1 MFLVDT
7 NIFLEMLLEQDK
19 KEDCMRFLE
28 NNIGNLSLTDF
39 SLHSIGVV
47 LFKYGKE
54 EIFENFVND
63 VIPNVKLLSLP
74 MDLYGEVVNARKSLN
89 LDFDDAYQYSMAKH
103 YRLKV
108 VTLDKDFERI
118 KDVEVLFF

>member
-1 MFLVDT
+1 MHT
-7 NIFLEMLLEQDK
+7 HIFLEMLLEQDK
-19 KEDCMRFLE
+19 KEDCIGFLE
-28 NNIGNLSLTDF
+28 NNIGNLNITDF

-63 VIPNVKLLSLP
+63 VIANIKLLSLP
-74 MDLYGEVVNARKSLN
+74 MELYGDVVSARKSLN
-89 LDFDDAYQYSMAKH
+89 LDFDDAYQYSLAKNH
-103 YRLKV
+103 GLKI
-108 VTLDKDFERI
+108 VTMDKDFDRI

>member
-7 NIFLEMLLEQDK
+7 NIFLEILLEQDK

-28 NNIGNLSLTDF
+28 NNIGNLNITDF

-89 LDFDDAYQYSMAKH
+89 LDFDDAYQYSLAK
-103 YRLKV
+103 YYGLKI
-108 VTLDKDFERI
+108 VTMDKDFDKI
-118 KDVEVLFF
+118 KDVEILHF

>member
-19 KEDCMRFLE
+19 KEDCIGFLE
-28 NNIGNLSLTDF
+28 NNIGNLNITDF

-54 EIFENFVND
+54 DAFQKFVED
-63 VIPNVKLLSLP
+63 VIPNIKLLSLP
-74 MDLYGEVVNARKSLN
+74 MELYGDVVSARKSLN
-89 LDFDDAYQYSMAKH
+89 LDFDDAYQYSLAKYH
-103 YRLKV
+103 GLKI
-108 VTLDKDFERI
+108 VTMDKDFDRI

>member
-1 MFLVDT
+1 MHT
-7 NIFLEMLLEQDK
+7 HIFLEMLLEQDK
-19 KEDCMRFLE
+19 KEDCIGFLE
-28 NNIGNLSLTDF
+28 NNIGNLNITDF

-63 VIPNVKLLSLP
+63 VIANIKLLSLP
-74 MDLYGEVVNARKSLN
+74 MELYGEVVGARKSMN
-89 LDFDDAYQYSMAKH
+89 LDFDDAYQYILAKNH
-103 YRLKV
+103 GLKI
-108 VTLDKDFERI
+108 VTMDKDFDRI

>member
-1 MFLVDT
+1 
-7 NIFLEMLLEQDK
+7 
-19 KEDCMRFLE
+19 MRFLE